1 MLYIYGCLIV
11 ILLISY
17 FVNNNKAKHVTHEIK
32 HRAKHGIYQ
41 TNNQHLET
49 FTSNLSNPSNPSNPS
64 IDVLAPRPKRT
75 SNKLGVY
82 FNKKDLKRF
91 HRKYGEQAKTYK
103 FKYGQVTITSSKY
116 VEEIP
121 QISWNGYFINNLLVY
136 PKYRGNG
143 YGQRLLK
150 YIINHTRDRGALHLI
165 SQVDKTNISAIRTH
179 ESAGFGRHDDGYT
192 SDGREVIIFIYNL

>member
-1 MLYIYGCLIV
+1 MVYLYCCLMIYLV
-11 ILLISY
+11 ILY
-17 FVNNNKAKHVTHEIK
+17 FFIENKATDDIK
-32 HRAKHGIYQ
+32 HSPNKF
-41 TNNQHLET
+41 LEESNASNILNASN
-49 FTSNLSNPSNPSNPS
+49 TSNTSNSSYKTIATLS
-64 IDVLAPRPKRT
+64 KKT
-75 SNKLGVY
+75 SNKLGKY

-91 HRKYGEQAKTYK
+91 NKKYGEHAKTYT
-103 FKYGQVTITSSKY
+103 FKYGQITITPSKY

-150 YIINHTRDRGALHLI
+150 YIIKHTRDSGALHLI

-179 ESAGFGRHDDGYT
+179 ESAGFGRHEDGYT
-192 SDGREVIIFIYNL
+192 TDGREVIIFIYNL